1 MLTHERLDVFR
12 CSIDFLALLIRIL
25 TKMPKG
31 NAILSDQL
39 RRAGMSIPL
48 NIAEGSGRST
58 DPDRKHFFLIARGST
73 TECAAILDVCRVINL
88 VEAGDFE
95 EAKALA
101 ERIVSMLTK
110 MGR

>member
-1 MLTHERLDVFR
+1 MLTHERLDVYR
-12 CSIDFLALLIRIL
+12 CSIDFLALLMRIL

-48 NIAEGSGRST
+48 NIA
-58 DPDRKHFFLIARGST
+58 RGST
-73 TECAAILDVCRVINL
+73 TECAAILDVCRVMNL
-88 VEAGDFE
+88 VEAGDYE

>member
-1 MLTHERLDVFR
+1 MLHRLPRASDENR
-12 CSIDFLALLIRIL
+12 DEDAL
-25 TKMPKG
+25 
-31 NAILSDQL
+31 
-39 RRAGMSIPL
+39 
-48 NIAEGSGRST
+48 GRST

-73 TECAAILDVCRVINL
+73 AECAAILDVCRVMNL

-110 MGR
+110 KGR